1 MNRVLLASALAA
13 MLMLGLAAA
22 PLANAEMQSS
32 RVILVLVPNLR
43 WEDISATSTPELF
56 RLANDGAVGDI
67 NSRSRTRV
75 EGVTE
80 SPLEGA
86 LAISAGSWAAPAPL
100 APAAYVVTERYEG
113 GTAAEGYRRIM
124 GRGSG
129 YSKIAFL
136 GLPMTQRFNDELSVG
151 VQLGTLGQAI
161 VQAGGST
168 AAVGNS
174 DAGVAG
180 GIEAQKIRPAA
191 VAAMDGLGLVRFGDV
206 STNMLK
212 ADRNAPYGRTT
223 DVAAVRERLREI
235 DARLKAGVPNL
246 TVVDPGDTYR
256 AARIAPVVAEGV
268 AEQHRR
274 RAFGV
279 VDRVVGVAEE
289 SLPADGVLIVASQVP
304 GVGESGV
311 EGFGPVIVY
320 GDAWAGYL
328 TSSSTHR
335 TGVVT
340 NLDVTATILDVLG
353 IDRPVQVEGNPM
365 TSVASSASESRVA
378 FLTRINDAAVA
389 IESSKPGV
397 GNVLIIFTV
406 VLFLLS
412 TFVILRSRL
421 WSPAHARRWSA
432 VLRALLLAV
441 LAVPPAT
448 WLMFAIVRWP
458 QSKATANLVLIALA
472 ATLWG
477 IGMLLVRTG
486 LLRIPVVFLSLMMAL
501 VAMADQWFGAPLSFA
516 SLLGYSPLS
525 GARYYGIGNEAA
537 AALFAA
543 SVVGLAC
550 LMDEWPDSAF
560 AAAMRRWGVP
570 VIAAIVVGTAAAP
583 FLGANVGVVAWGI
596 VGFGLFWALVNGYR
610 PTWRLALVGLLL
622 IVVIVVAFSA
632 LDLFGGGEQTHLGR
646 ALVSAQRGG
655 AVQLWDIVYR
665 KAQTNLRVFT
675 HTNWVYLLV
684 VILAFL
690 AFMRWRPQ
698 GDFARMLRANPY
710 FASAITATLCAGVAA
725 FFTEDTGIT
734 IIAIMLIWVGVGILY
749 VMLADLP
756 SRGAVDE
763 PRVTE
768 ASSA

>member
-1 MNRVLLASALAA
+1 MKRVLLASTLVA
-13 MLMLGLAAA
+13 MLTFGLVAA
-22 PLANAEMQSS
+22 PSANAETQSS

-67 NSRSRTRV
+67 NSRSRTRE

-86 LAISAGSWAAPAPL
+86 LSISAGSWAAPAPL
-100 APAAYVVTERYEG
+100 APAAYVVTEGYEG

-136 GLPMTQRFNDELSVG
+136 GLPMTQRFNDELSVS

-161 VQAGGST
+161 VEAGGST

-174 DAGVAG
+174 DAGAAG
-180 GIEAQKIRPAA
+180 GISAQKIRPAA
-191 VAAMDGLGLVRFGDV
+191 VAAMDGLGLARYGDV
-206 STNMLK
+206 STDMLK
-212 ADRNAPYGRTT
+212 ADPNAPYGRTT
-223 DVAAVRERLREI
+223 DVEALREQLREI
-235 DARLKAGVPNL
+235 DARQEAGVLNL

-256 AARIAPVVAEGV
+256 AARIAPVVADGV

-274 RAFGV
+274 RAFQV
-279 VDRVVGVAEE
+279 VDRVVGVAKE

-304 GVGESGV
+304 GIGEGGV
-311 EGFGPVIVY
+311 EGFGPVVVY
-320 GDAWAGYL
+320 GDGWAGYL

-365 TSVASSASESRVA
+365 RSVASAASESRVG
-378 FLTRINDAAVA
+378 FLMRLNNAAIA

-397 GNVLIIFTV
+397 GNVFIISTV
-406 VLFLLS
+406 ILFLIC
-412 TFVILRSRL
+412 TFVLLRSRL
-421 WSPAHARRWSA
+421 WSPAHERNWST
-432 VLRALLLAV
+432 VLRALLLGV

-458 QSKATANLVLIALA
+458 QSGTAADLVLIVLASAL
-472 ATLWG
+472 W
-477 IGMLLVRTG
+477 VVG
-486 LLRIPVVFLSLMMAL
+486 LLLARTSPLRVPVAFLSLVMAL
-501 VAMADQWFGAPLSFA
+501 VAMADQWFGAPLSF
-516 SLLGYSPLS
+516 SSFLGYSPLS

-537 AALFAA
+537 AALVGA
-543 SVVGLAC
+543 SIVGLAY
-550 LMDEWPDSAF
+550 LMDQWPESTF
-560 AAAMRRWGVP
+560 TTVVRRWGVP
-570 VIAAIVVGTAAAP
+570 VFAAVVVGTAAAP
-583 FLGANVGVVAWGI
+583 FLGANVGVIAWGI
-596 VGFGLFWALVNGYR
+596 VGFGVFWAQANGHR
-610 PTWRLALVGLLL
+610 LTWRLALVGLLL
-622 IVVIVVAFSA
+622 VVVAVAAFSA
-632 LDLFGGGEQTHLGR
+632 FDLFGGGEQTHLGR

-655 AVQLWDIVYR
+655 ALQLWDIVYR

-710 FASAITATLCAGVAA
+710 LASAISATLCAGVAA

-734 IIAIMLIWVGVGILY
+734 IPAIMLIWVGVGILY

-756 SRGAVDE
+756 SRRTVDE

-768 ASSA
+768 ASRA

>member
-1 MNRVLLASALAA
+1 MKRVLLASALVG
-13 MLMLGLAAA
+13 MLTFGLVAA
-22 PLANAEMQSS
+22 PSANAETQPS
-32 RVILVLVPNLR
+32 RVILILVPNLR

-56 RLANDGAVGDI
+56 GLANDGAVGDI
-67 NSRSRTRV
+67 NSRSRTRE
-75 EGVTE
+75 EGITE

-86 LAISAGSWAAPAPL
+86 LSISAGSWAAPAPL
-100 APAAYVVTERYEG
+100 APAAYVLTEGYEG

-151 VQLGTLGQAI
+151 VRLGTLGQAI
-161 VQAGGST
+161 VEAGGST

-180 GIEAQKIRPAA
+180 GIAAQKIRPAA
-191 VAAMDGLGLVRFGDV
+191 VAAMDGLGLVRYGDV

-223 DVAAVRERLREI
+223 DVAVVRERLREI

-256 AARIAPVVAEGV
+256 AARIAPVVADGV

-274 RAFGV
+274 RAFEV
-279 VDRVVGVAEE
+279 VDRVVGVAKEL
-289 SLPADGVLIVASQVP
+289 LPADGVLMVASQVP
-304 GVGESGV
+304 GIGEGGV
-311 EGFGPVIVY
+311 EGFGPIVVY
-320 GDAWAGYL
+320 GDGWSGYL

-353 IDRPVQVEGNPM
+353 IERPVQVEGNPM
-365 TSVASSASESRVA
+365 SSVVPAASESRVG
-378 FLTRINDAAVA
+378 FLMRVDNAAIA
-389 IESSKPGV
+389 IESSKAGV
-397 GNVLIIFTV
+397 GNVFIVFTV
-406 VLFLLS
+406 VLFLIS
-412 TFVILRSRL
+412 TFVLLRSRL
-421 WSPAHARRWSA
+421 WSTARERSWSA
-432 VLRALLLAV
+432 VLRALLLGV
-441 LAVPPAT
+441 LAFPPAS

-458 QSKATANLVLIALA
+458 QSKATAELVLLALA
-472 ATLWG
+472 ATLWVVG
-477 IGMLLVRTG
+477 LVLAGTSQ
-486 LLRIPVVFLSLMMAL
+486 LRVPVAFLSLMMAL
-501 VAMADQWFGAPLSFA
+501 VAMADQWFGAPLSF
-516 SLLGYSPLS
+516 SSFLGYSPLS

-537 AALFAA
+537 AALVAA
-543 SVVGLAC
+543 SIVGLAC
-550 LMDEWPDSAF
+550 LMDQWPDSAF
-560 AAAMRRWGVP
+560 TKAVRRWGVP
-570 VIAAIVVGTAAAP
+570 VIAVIVVGTAAAP

-610 PTWRLALVGLLL
+610 LTWRLALVGLLL
-622 IVVIVVAFSA
+622 IVLVVVAFSV
-632 LDLFGGGEQTHLGR
+632 LDLFGGGKQTHLGR

-675 HTNWVYLLV
+675 HTNWVFLLV

-698 GDFARMLRANPY
+698 GDFARMLKTNPY
-710 FASAITATLCAGVAA
+710 LGSAITATLCAGIAA

-734 IIAIMLIWVGVGILY
+734 IPAIMLIWVGVGILY

-756 SRGAVDE
+756 SRGAVSE

-768 ASSA
+768 TSSA